1 MRFQERL
8 QLAFARERARR
19 KGLGQPLLTKTDLWK
34 AAGLSSGA
42 VSHWFRGG
50 NDADLASCI
59 KVAPLLRCDP
69 WWLYDG
75 SGPAPGAPVPQ
86 PTPTPSPPLL
96 APEIAAIVELLQRL
110 CPAQRG
116 EVLGYA
122 RRVLDEAGKDPVK
135 ANAVR

>member
-19 KGLGQPLLTKTDLWK
+19 RDQGHPPLTKTDLWK

-42 VSHWFRGG
+42 VSHWFSGG
-50 NDADLASCI
+50 NDADLSSCI
-59 KVAPLLRCDP
+59 KIAPLLRCDP
-69 WWLYDG
+69 WWLYDE
-75 SGPAPGAPVPQ
+75 SGPAPGATTSD
-86 PTPTPSPPLL
+86 PTPLKPSIH
-96 APEIAAIVELLQRL
+96 PEISAIVDLLNGM

-122 RRVLDEAGKDPVK
+122 RRVSENSAGASKG
-135 ANAVR
+135 NAVR